1 MLIESAGYG
10 SGIDVWAIGCIYV
23 ELLTGKPLFTGK
35 NDYDMLKL
43 ILAMFQSSEELPQD
57 LKNTFSQNN
66 IFTSLKLPIP

>member
-1 MLIESAGYG
+1 MIESAGYG

-43 ILAMFQSSEELPQD
+43 ILVMF
-57 LKNTFSQNN
+57 
-66 IFTSLKLPIP
+66 